1 MNEELE
7 NSLAEVTA
15 PEITDPPPAEPV
27 LFDDDDQDSDV
38 IDAGAPPAEEGAPA
52 KPAESRTFVEM
63 RKNFKGALSDKKR
76 LEKELAELR
85 EKLPKPEPA
94 LTAKPT
100 LDQFDYDETRFSEA
114 YDKWMEQKE
123 ALNRAD
129 QAKLDAQRQEQEAL
143 ANFQKSYAERSKAL
157 GVDDF
162 EEAESEVGA
171 MLNQMQTGLL
181 MRGADDPANL
191 VYALSKSPAR
201 LMDLAK
207 ITDPVK
213 FTVAI
218 ARMELSLATKKTTR
232 PAPEPRLTSERT
244 GTGFNASSATLEKL
258 RDEAARTG
266 DFTKVVEY
274 KRKMAQ
280 GSK

>member
-1 MNEELE
+1 MSDEIE

-15 PEITDPPPAEPV
+15 PEGTDPPAAEPV
-27 LFDDDDQDSDV
+27 LFDDDDQESDA
-38 IDAGAPPAEEGAPA
+38 IDPDAPPAEEGAPA

-76 LEKELAELR
+76 LEKELADLR
-85 EKLPKPEPA
+85 AKLPPEAPT

-100 LDQFDYDETRFSEA
+100 LDQFDYDE
-114 YDKWMEQKE
+114 DKFQAAWETWIDQRD

-129 QAKLDAQRQEQEAL
+129 QAKLDAQRKEQEAID
-143 ANFQKSYAERSKAL
+143 NFKKSYAARKESL

-162 EEAESEVGA
+162 DEAEAEVGSL
-171 MLNQMQTGLL
+171 LNQTQAGLL
-181 MRGADDPANL
+181 MRGADDPAVL

-213 FTVAI
+213 FTVAVAKMEI
-218 ARMELSLATKKTTR
+218 ALATKKTSR
-232 PAPEPRLTSERT
+232 PKPEERISTERT
-244 GTGFNASSATLEKL
+244 SSGFNKTSTELEKL
-258 RDEAARTG
+258 RAKAVLSG
-266 DFTKVVEY
+266 DYTEVSAY
-274 KRKMAQ
+274 KRKNNI
-280 GSK
+280 S

>member
-1 MNEELE
+1 MPKDLE
-7 NSLAEVTA
+7 VQEQID
-15 PEITDPPPAEPV
+15 PEQVAEPV
-27 LFDDDDQDSDV
+27 APVLFEDDDQESEPV
-38 IDAGAPPAEEGAPA
+38 VTEEPEEGAEPA

-63 RKNFKGALSDKKR
+63 RKNFKGALNDKKR
-76 LEKELAELR
+76 LEKELSDLR
-85 EKLPKPEPA
+85 AKLPPPEPT

-100 LDQFDYDETRFSEA
+100 LDQYDYDETRFSEA

-129 QAKLDAQRQEQEAL
+129 QAKLDAQREEREAL

-207 ITDPVK
+207 IADPVK

-244 GTGFNASSATLEKL
+244 GTGFNASSATLDKL

-274 KRKMAQ
+274 KRKMA
-280 GSK
+280 K

>member
-1 MNEELE
+1 MPEDLE
-7 NSLAEVTA
+7 VQEPFEAEQV
-15 PEITDPPPAEPV
+15 AEPIAPV
-27 LFDDDDQDSDV
+27 LFDEDDQESEPV
-38 IDAGAPPAEEGAPA
+38 AVEEPEEGAEPA

-63 RKNFKGALSDKKR
+63 RKNFKGALNDKKR
-76 LEKELAELR
+76 LEKELADLR
-85 EKLPKPEPA
+85 AKLPAPEPT

-100 LDQFDYDETRFSEA
+100 LDQYDYDETRFSEA

-129 QAKLDAQRQEQEAL
+129 QAKLDAQREEREAL
-143 ANFQKSYAERSKAL
+143 ANFQKLYAERSKAL

-162 EEAESEVGA
+162 EEAESEVSA
-171 MLNQMQTGLL
+171 LLNQVQAGLL

-218 ARMELSLATKKTTR
+218 AKMELSLATKKTSR

-274 KRKMAQ
+274 KRKMA
-280 GSK
+280 K

>member
-1 MNEELE
+1 MIEELE
-7 NSLAEVTA
+7 NSLPEVTA
-15 PEITDPPPAEPV
+15 PEGTEPPPAEPV
-27 LFDDDDQDSDV
+27 LFDDDDQESDV
-38 IDAGAPPAEEGAPA
+38 IDPDAPPAEEGAPA

-76 LEKELAELR
+76 LEKELADLR
-85 EKLPKPEPA
+85 AKLPPDEPT

-114 YDKWMEQKE
+114 YDKWVDQRD

-129 QAKLDAQRQEQEAL
+129 QAKLDAQRKEQEGIE
-143 ANFQKSYAERSKAL
+143 NFKKSYAARKESL

-162 EEAESEVGA
+162 DEAEAEVGS
-171 MLNQMQTGLL
+171 MLNQTQAGLL
-181 MRGADDPANL
+181 MRGADDPAVL

-213 FTVAI
+213 FTVAVAKMEI
-218 ARMELSLATKKTTR
+218 ALATKKTSR
-232 PAPEPRLTSERT
+232 PAPEERIKSER
-244 GTGFNASSATLEKL
+244 GGSGFNAGGATLEKL

-266 DFTKVVEY
+266 DYSRVVAFKREQAAKTK
-274 KRKMAQ
+274 
-280 GSK
+280 